1 MFKALTIGVLCSAAL
16 GLRMDPQAHEALTW
30 SSADNLSDEQKRWDE
45 FFRSEIGALGDS
57 KLKKV
62 SGNNNFQYLDS
73 TSGNNKD
80 ENADDNNEIVAWEVN
95 GGKDGDN
102 WIVNKVV
109 QVKTTTDKDD
119 ENISYVTKT
128 TYQRNNLPSVATEL
142 FA

>member
-1 MFKALTIGVLCSAAL
+1 M
-16 GLRMDPQAHEALTW
+16 
-30 SSADNLSDEQKRWDE
+30 
-45 FFRSEIGALGDS
+45 
-57 KLKKV
+57 

-73 TSGNNKD
+73 TSGNNSD
-80 ENADDNNEIVAWEVN
+80 ANADDNNEIVAWEVN

-128 TYQRNNLPSVATEL
+128 TYQRNNLPSVATQL

>member
-1 MFKALTIGVLCSAAL
+1 M
-16 GLRMDPQAHEALTW
+16 
-30 SSADNLSDEQKRWDE
+30 
-45 FFRSEIGALGDS
+45 
-57 KLKKV
+57 
-62 SGNNNFQYLDS
+62 SGSNNFQYLDS
-73 TSGNNKD
+73 TSGNNSD
-80 ENADDNNEIVAWEVN
+80 ANADDNNEIVAWEVN